1 MLKDK
6 AAIYSGNDNQTFDF
20 IINGGIGVV
29 SVASHVVG
37 DEISAMISFAKNK
50 DFAKA
55 EKINNQLSNF
65 FEAIFE
71 EPSPGPIKKILS
83 ESWEEVGEPL
93 LPITTISDELA
104 HKIRGFYKKIK
115 EN

>member
-6 AAIYSGNDNQTFDF
+6 VDIYSGNDNQTYDF
-20 IINGGIGVV
+20 VINGGVGVV

-37 DEISAMISFAKNK
+37 DEISEMISFAKDN
-50 DFAKA
+50 DLEKA
-55 EKINNQLSNF
+55 EEINMQLFNL

-93 LPITTISDELA
+93 LPITSITPELA
-104 HKIRGFYKKIK
+104 NKIRGFYKKIK

>member
-1 MLKDK
+1 MNFFKILFIVCSFLIFNSIALSDSHDKDQKNIVEK
-6 AAIYSGNDNQTFDF
+6 AKE
-20 IINGGIGVV
+20 IN
-29 SVASHVVG
+29 
-37 DEISAMISFAKNK
+37 M
-50 DFAKA
+50 
-55 EKINNQLSNF
+55 QLSNL

-93 LPITTISDELA
+93 LPITSITPELA
-104 HKIRGFYKKIK
+104 NKIRGFYKKIK